1 MEASNEEMTFLDLK
15 ISKGDRF
22 KAKGKLDVCLHV
34 KETNPR
40 CFLHFSSCHPFQTFR
55 TILRGE
61 ITRALRCTSSPSL
74 FISIMEKLLGKFR
87 QRGYPT
93 WLIRE
98 EADRVHHNQRESLLH
113 PNPKRS
119 LEEDVALFSVTYSK
133 GLSSHR
139 VRRALEDTETPFCPM
154 VLRPRPISTKDRL
167 VRARVPPG
175 GGGRTQVDC
184 QTRPPTTSHPPTTQ
198 PNSPS
203 LLFTANETS

>member
-1 MEASNEEMTFLDLK
+1 MFLHSTWRGVVGMSWIGALLISSCITVTFIK
-15 ISKGDRF
+15 IYKGERF
-22 KAKGKLDVCLHV
+22 KTIGKLDVCLHI
-34 KETNPR
+34 KATNPR

-98 EADRVHHNQRESLLH
+98 EADRVHHNQRESLLLS
-113 PNPKRS
+113 NPKRS

-139 VRRALEDTETPFCPM
+139 VRKALEDTEIPFYPM
-154 VLRPRPISTKDRL
+154 VLRPRPTLIKDRL
-167 VRARVPPG
+167 VR
-175 GGGRTQVDC
+175 TKI
-184 QTRPPTTSHPPTTQ
+184 
-198 PNSPS
+198 S
-203 LLFTANETS
+203 LEEGEET